1 MRKAI
6 CLDEK
11 DNVVTA
17 VSTIKS
23 GEQIS
28 YSHNQLNNITLTV
41 KDEVPLGFKI
51 AVTDI
56 RENAPVIK
64 YGEVIGKSTEEISKG
79 SIVHTHNLKSIRG
92 SKDAFVEGGC

>member
-17 VSTIKS
+17 VSIIKS
-23 GEQIS
+23 GEQIL

-64 YGEVIGKSTEEISKG
+64 YGEVIGKTTKEISKG

-92 SKDAFVEGGC
+92 SKNTFVEGGC